1 MPATVR
7 APEETT
13 PPRGASL
20 SPAEEHS
27 APSHDLPDQENFII
41 RHIAA

>member
-1 MPATVR
+1 MPATAR
-7 APEETT
+7 APEE
-13 PPRGASL
+13 PRGASL

-27 APSHDLPDQENFII
+27 VPSHDLPDQEHFII